1 MFDSKKID
9 AFFDGEKPFE
19 NQKSNDKVSISRSLR
34 FIKLGFPCL
43 AALLL
48 GLMIVVPNIRKSAE
62 LQDITTLPHK
72 DELEKLHVEDTVF
85 YITDHKNRVSRLT
98 AVNIDETAP
107 GSQKVKLTNPK
118 GDIAAD
124 NGNIAIT
131 AQTGFLD
138 RNVNLMELL
147 GDVRA
152 TLDDGSVVTT
162 QSVSYEFDKDFGFG
176 REQVHAVG
184 DWGTLEADAFT
195 YDRVQELLTLMGHN
209 KIIST
214 KGVLSARDK
223 TEILR
228 FENKVY
234 AYGEASVRQE
244 NISVV
249 ADKIVGSFSENNH
262 ELQKAEAFGNVKIKT
277 NNETAFGAEG
287 VYDASS
293 GKIDLYGASQTAK
306 KDGRVEIHQNE
317 NVMYASRVEVYLAGD
332 DLKQLKKANAYGGV
346 YIKTPKG
353 TAKGDRGVYNPQTN
367 IVELF
372 DNVIIE
378 QDGNFIKGTHAETNL
393 NTSVSRIRAGQ
404 SSGGRISGTF
414 YKKKGK

>member
-9 AFFDGEKPFE
+9 DFFNDEKAFE
-19 NQKSNDKVSISRSLR
+19 NQKTNDRVLEPKSLR
-34 FIKLGFPCL
+34 FMKLGFPCI

-48 GLMIVVPNIRKSAE
+48 GLMIIVPNIRKNVE
-62 LQDITTLPHK
+62 LNDLATLPRK

-85 YITDHKNRVSRLT
+85 NITDAKNQVSRLT

-107 GSQKVKLTNPK
+107 GSQKIKLTEPK
-118 GDIAAD
+118 GDIATN

-131 AQTGFLD
+131 AQVGFFD
-138 RNVNLMELL
+138 RNSNVLELL
-147 GDVRA
+147 DSVRA
-152 TLDDGSVVTT
+152 VLDDGSVVTT
-162 QSVSYEFDKDFGFG
+162 KSAAYEFDKDFGFG
-176 REQVHAVG
+176 NEKVHAVG
-184 DWGTLEADAFT
+184 DWGTMEADAFT
-195 YDRVQELLTLMGHN
+195 YDKSKELLTLIGHN
-209 KIIST
+209 KIISR

-223 TEILR
+223 TQIVRL
-228 FENKVY
+228 ENKVY
-234 AYGEASVRQE
+234 AYGEASVKQE
-244 NISVV
+244 NVGVV
-249 ADKIVGSFSENNH
+249 ADSIIGLFSQKTR

-277 NNETAFGAEG
+277 NSETAFGAEG
-287 VYDASS
+287 VYDAVN
-293 GKIDLYGASQTAK
+293 GKIDLYGAPHNTK
-306 KDGRVEIHQNE
+306 KDGRVEIHQND
-317 NVMYASRVEVYLAGD
+317 NVMYASRVEVYLLGSE
-332 DLKQLKKANAYGGV
+332 KKELKKVNAYGGV

-393 NTSVSRIRAGQ
+393 NTSISRIRAGKDAK
-404 SSGGRISGTF
+404 GRVSGTF